1 MLFSPMDRLRWA
13 LLHTTIR
20 LVAVDGWGAVV
31 ASSPGELFQ
40 AQRSASGQPLCRFD
54 PPMASVQVRN
64 AAECALRCTD
74 SSSFSCANFNAKKNA
89 STSCEL
95 YTSGPACLQ
104 ELPGCV
110 FYQVVHPI
118 HASYFRRVRLSVVC
132 SKLR

>member
-1 MLFSPMDRLRWA
+1 MLFLSFDRLRWA
-13 LLHTTIR
+13 LLHATIR

-54 PPMASVQVRN
+54 PPMARVQVRS
-64 AAECALRCTD
+64 AVECALRCTEA
-74 SSSFSCANFNAKKNA
+74 SSFSCANFNVKKNG

-95 YTSGPACLQ
+95 YNNGSLCLE

-110 FYQVVHPI
+110 YYEVVL
-118 HASYFRRVRLSVVC
+118 SYALYFHEVRLAVV
-132 SKLR
+132 